1 MTQRGLLIFGAGAIA
16 GAVVFAAGARW
27 ASAPSALSAQQQKQV
42 ESIIQNRLIGDP
54 DLLIA
59 ALTKAKERTEARRAD
74 TVKSA
79 IVADQG
85 QLLQD
90 PNSATAGDAAGKVSV
105 VEFFDYRCPHCKAM
119 EPTMSA
125 LLAAEPTIRVVYKEF
140 PILGE
145 SSVVASRVALAA
157 MKQGQRKYAELR
169 RALIASKGELTE
181 DDALKIAASVG
192 LDTTRLKADM
202 STGEG
207 DAAINRNKQLGAALG
222 ITVTPTFVIGDEV
235 LTGETHLSDFRHA
248 IADARQSQQL
258 QQ

>member
-1 MTQRGLLIFGAGAIA
+1 MKQRAWLIFGAGAIV
-16 GAVVFAAGARW
+16 GAVVFASGARW
-27 ASAPSALSAQQQKQV
+27 ASAPSSLSAEQEKQV

-59 ALTKAKERTEARRAD
+59 ALTRAKERAEAKRAD
-74 TVKSA
+74 TVRSA

-85 QLLQD
+85 ELLQD
-90 PNSATAGDAAGKVSV
+90 PNSPTAGDAAGKVSV

-125 LLAAEPTIRVVYKEF
+125 LLAADPTIRVVYKEF
-140 PILGE
+140 PILGG
-145 SSVVASRVALAA
+145 SSVIASRVALAA
-157 MKQGQRKYAELR
+157 MKQGKYADLR

-181 DDALKIAASVG
+181 DEALKIAASVG
-192 LDTTRLKADM
+192 LDTTKLKAAM

-207 DAAINRNKQLGAALG
+207 DATINRNKQLGAALG

-248 IADARQSQQL
+248 IADAKKSLQL